1 MTSPRPEI
9 DERRLGI
16 CMVAPAVI
24 IVAVVAL
31 APILEA
37 VRLSLHRVQLQ
48 FPDLGQPFVGLDN
61 YAALAREP
69 RVWSALHTTFTFT
82 LVTVSL
88 ELVLGT
94 GLALLLHR
102 AFFGRGL
109 VRAAAL
115 VPWAFTTVVAALLW
129 KFMYDAD
136 YGIVNALLLRA
147 HVVAEP
153 VAWLASPRSALL
165 SLIVA
170 DVWKTTPFMA
180 LLILAGL
187 QSIPAD
193 VLEAARIDGA
203 SPLTTFFRVTL
214 PLLRPTLLVALL
226 FRTLD
231 AFRVFD
237 MVFVLTRGGPGNATE
252 SISYLTYLTLFRQF
266 DFGMGS
272 ALAVVTF
279 ACVLLVSFMF
289 IRVLGARPS

>member
-153 VAWLASPRSALL
+153 VAWLATPRSALL

-170 DVWKTTPFMA
+170 DV
-180 LLILAGL
+180 
-187 QSIPAD
+187 
-193 VLEAARIDGA
+193 
-203 SPLTTFFRVTL
+203 
-214 PLLRPTLLVALL
+214 
-226 FRTLD
+226 
-231 AFRVFD
+231 
-237 MVFVLTRGGPGNATE
+237 
-252 SISYLTYLTLFRQF
+252 
-266 DFGMGS
+266 
-272 ALAVVTF
+272 
-279 ACVLLVSFMF
+279 
-289 IRVLGARPS
+289 